1 MAQTTPFD
9 LVLLLIIA
17 EAVQQA
23 LLGDD
28 FSVTNALVLIVVLIG
43 ADIVMSVLKEHM
55 PLFEKVVDGEPVI
68 LVEHGAPIRDRMNRA
83 RVDEEDVLAAARQS
97 QGLRR
102 MDEIEFAVLERDGAI
117 SIIPRRD
124 AT

>member
-1 MAQTTPFD
+1 MDMVLRALAIYLFLLLIFRLSGSRTMAQTTPFD

-55 PLFEKVVDGEPVI
+55 PLFEKVVDGS
-68 LVEHGAPIRDRMNRA
+68 R
-83 RVDEEDVLAAARQS
+83 
-97 QGLRR
+97 
-102 MDEIEFAVLERDGAI
+102 
-117 SIIPRRD
+117 
-124 AT
+124 

>member
-1 MAQTTPFD
+1 M
-9 LVLLLIIA
+9 
-17 EAVQQA
+17 
-23 LLGDD
+23 
-28 FSVTNALVLIVVLIG
+28 
-43 ADIVMSVLKEHM
+43 
-55 PLFEKVVDGEPVI
+55 
-68 LVEHGAPIRDRMNRA
+68 VEHGAPIQDRMNRA